1 MCWNVTSAQVE
12 LLHIDSEDEL
22 SDNELESEQ
31 PEQSTDHELANID
44 NQLNQLSLNPAH
56 HVIIINFTV
65 FHTEGANAMP
75 TIVITISSFWDIM

>member
-1 MCWNVTSAQVE
+1 LENDAASAQVE
-12 LLHIDSEDEL
+12 LPHINSVDEL
-22 SDNELESEQ
+22 SNKELESEQ
-31 PEQSTDHELANID
+31 PEQSTNHELANID

-75 TIVITISSFWDIM
+75 TIVITISSF